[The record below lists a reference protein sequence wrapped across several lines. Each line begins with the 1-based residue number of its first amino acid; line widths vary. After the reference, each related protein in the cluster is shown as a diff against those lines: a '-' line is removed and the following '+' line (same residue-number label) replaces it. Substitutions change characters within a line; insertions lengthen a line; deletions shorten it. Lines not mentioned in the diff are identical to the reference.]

1 MKNYPFSKKTIQA
14 LLAASIAFTPLV
26 TTGVMAPQEV
36 NAATQTQ
43 YSSVDQL
50 VERFEAIYDTLSDD
64 DKDVLLD
71 ARVALDAM
79 TQKEWED
86 ILDDVVVN
94 NDSVDLG
101 DKVAVA
107 KAIANVI
114 YSATSEELSNNVEAF
129 QAEYTNSK
137 VQEVFG
143 STVTSTSLLNYI
155 AEVELQLF
163 DLLSDED
170 VVSLSSTEFYL
181 ILLEALLLAKNY
193 GFEEEYNALTSTID
207 APSIFTIK
215 DELQTKIDPSGAV
228 KTVLLNAFTNLDAP
242 TRPGTGGGDIGGGGY
257 TPAPTTPT
265 EVVKEEDQVITKLPK
280 EKVAEVVNQITT
292 QNSVVSFVLEEVA
305 AGETA
310 KAQVPAGLFS
320 EAFKKNKNAS
330 VEVSTKDGSYKLP
343 VNQIDVAKLAKD
355 LGLSN
360 ADDLEISISVNVVDE
375 SVTKDTVAKNN
386 LKLASKVLE
395 FKVTASSVDGKDTQ
409 EISRFTQYVE
419 RDIVSSTAFKST
431 SSVAVKLNDNG
442 TFSAVPTLFDGKT
455 ATVKSLTNSKYVIVE
470 NEKTF
475 TDVDGGKNWAETHIE
490 KLASKYIINGKTE
503 TSYDPS
509 ADITRGEF
517 AALISRSLGLVA
529 TDAAAVTFD
538 DVSSNQAINKNGE
551 IAAAVEAGI
560 IKGRE
565 DGKFYPG
572 NKITRADAAIMISR
586 AMTYVNADLSGLNNK
601 KLTDLTD
608 YTKVGASSKE
618 AVEAVMQADIMSGF
632 SNGSFGPEATTKRD
646 QMAKILDK
654 FLQFVKFVN

>member
-1 MKNYPFSKKTIQA
+1 M
-14 LLAASIAFTPLV
+14 
-26 TTGVMAPQEV
+26 
-36 NAATQTQ
+36 
-43 YSSVDQL
+43 
-50 VERFEAIYDTLSDD
+50 
-64 DKDVLLD
+64 
-71 ARVALDAM
+71 
-79 TQKEWED
+79 
-86 ILDDVVVN
+86 
-94 NDSVDLG
+94 
-101 DKVAVA
+101 
-107 KAIANVI
+107 
-114 YSATSEELSNNVEAF
+114 
-129 QAEYTNSK
+129 
-137 VQEVFG
+137 
-143 STVTSTSLLNYI
+143 
-155 AEVELQLF
+155 
-163 DLLSDED
+163 
-170 VVSLSSTEFYL
+170 
-181 ILLEALLLAKNY
+181 
-193 GFEEEYNALTSTID
+193 
-207 APSIFTIK
+207 
-215 DELQTKIDPSGAV
+215 V
-228 KTVLLNAFTNLDAP
+228 KGN
-242 TRPGTGGGDIGGGGY
+242 G
-257 TPAPTTPT
+257 
-265 EVVKEEDQVITKLPK
+265 QVITKLPK
-280 EKVAEVVNQITT
+280 EKITEVVNQITT

-320 EAFKKNKNAS
+320 EALKKNKNAS
-330 VEVSTKDGSYKLP
+330 VEVSTKEGSYKLP
-343 VNQIDVAKLAKD
+343 VNQIDVAQLAKD
-355 LGLSN
+355 LGLTN

-395 FKVTASSVDGKDTQ
+395 FKVTAGSVDGKDTQ

-419 RDIVSSTAFKST
+419 RDIVASTAFKST

-475 TDVDGGKNWAETHIE
+475 TDVDGGKNWAEAHIE

-503 TSYDPS
+503 TSFDPS

-551 IAAAVEAGI
+551 IAAAVEADI

-601 KLTDLTD
+601 KLTDLKD

-632 SNGSFGPEATTKRD
+632 SNGAFGPEATTKRD